1 MSLERWVTRVMQGL
15 CAMGGALRTS
25 NVRSCVFA
33 KRKKPLRTPHNPASL
48 YKRKK
53 YIKKKNL
60 TNNLK
65 TKFYNSPSPYNIK
78 RDRY

>member
-33 KRKKPLRTPHNPASL
+33 KRKKPLRIFYTPQS
-48 YKRKK
+48 
-53 YIKKKNL
+53 
-60 TNNLK
+60 T
-65 TKFYNSPSPYNIK
+65 YNIK
-78 RDRY
+78 RDVSNIKIIILLSSKKTSPCTLLIPPLS